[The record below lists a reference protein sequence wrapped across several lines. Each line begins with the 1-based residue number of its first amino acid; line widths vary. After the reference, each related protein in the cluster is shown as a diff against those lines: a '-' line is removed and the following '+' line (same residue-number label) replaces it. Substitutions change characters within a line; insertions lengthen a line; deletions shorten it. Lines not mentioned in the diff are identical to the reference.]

1 MHAQHATTIK
11 IPAKTKERI
20 QILARVRKR
29 SPHAL
34 MLEAL
39 ETFIEREERREAWRQ
54 EGIRAYNEYQ
64 ATGLHVTGEEADTWL
79 AQLELGNDVETPAC
93 HL

>member
-1 MHAQHATTIK
+1 MHAQQPTTIK

-20 QILARVRKR
+20 QALASVRKR
-29 SPHAL
+29 STHAL

-39 ETFIEREERREAWRQ
+39 ETFIDREESREAWRQ
-54 EGIRAYNEYQ
+54 EGIRAYNDFQ
-64 ATGLHVTGEEADTWL
+64 MAGLHVTGEEADAWL
-79 AQLELGNDVETPAC
+79 ARLESGDHAEMPEC